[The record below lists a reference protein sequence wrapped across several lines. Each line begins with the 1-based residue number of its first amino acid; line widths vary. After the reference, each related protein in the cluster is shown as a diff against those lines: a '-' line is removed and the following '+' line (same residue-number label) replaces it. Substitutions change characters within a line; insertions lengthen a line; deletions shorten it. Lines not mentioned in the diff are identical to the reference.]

1 LWIFSG
7 NTADAAVRSA
17 LVTTGADA
25 TQARLAQVKASVAA
39 VVAEEERAA
48 AECEQSAAL
57 DKATQAR
64 GDVAEAALTWSWTRI
79 LTHHRCYSSLSS
91 A

>member
-1 LWIFSG
+1 MKASVAERIANAG
-7 NTADAAVRSA
+7 RRVAEER
-17 LVTTGADA
+17 
-25 TQARLAQVKASVAA
+25 QARLAAEEAA

-48 AECEQSAAL
+48 AECEQSAVL
-57 DKATQAR
+57 DEATQAR

-79 LTHHRCYSSLSS
+79 LTYHRCYSSLSS